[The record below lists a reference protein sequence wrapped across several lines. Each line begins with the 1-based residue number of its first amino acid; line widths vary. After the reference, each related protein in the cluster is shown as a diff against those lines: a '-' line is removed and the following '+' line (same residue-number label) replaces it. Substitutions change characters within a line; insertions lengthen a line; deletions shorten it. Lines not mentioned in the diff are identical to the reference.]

1 MFEVNVCKVKTGT
14 GNILPGNFYF
24 IEIFAYSVLSCS
36 AKLRSVIGQLIVG
49 MFWLHG
55 HHSNSMNLSCK
66 IALESPRCRSA
77 VQKGKINLNGSQRHF
92 HFKSFYLDK
101 QDGKVLQTKGGRLAG
116 VCVYV
121 EEM

>member
-1 MFEVNVCKVKTGT
+1 MFEVNVCKVKTG
-14 GNILPGNFYF
+14 NFLPGHFYF
-24 IEIFAYSVLSCS
+24 IEMFAYSVLSCS
-36 AKLRSVIGQLIVG
+36 AKSRSVIGQLIVG

-55 HHSNSMNLSCK
+55 HHSNMNLSCK
-66 IALESPRCRSA
+66 SALESPRCRSA
-77 VQKGKINLNGSQRHF
+77 AQKGKINLNGSQRHF

-101 QDGKVLQTKGGRLAG
+101 QDGKVLQTKDGRLSG